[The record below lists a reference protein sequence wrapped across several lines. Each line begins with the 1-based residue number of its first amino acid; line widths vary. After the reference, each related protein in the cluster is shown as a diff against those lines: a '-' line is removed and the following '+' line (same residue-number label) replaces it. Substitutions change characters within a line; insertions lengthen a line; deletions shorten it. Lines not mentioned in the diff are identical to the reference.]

1 MKVLG
6 VITFLAGMFM
16 FMSGWIF
23 LDLASLPLKQDLYA
37 LDVLGFFN
45 QLFSLEPR
53 TASFQS
59 IMSIL
64 HCTLTHSSSC
74 LARSAA
80 SSASFLSRS
89 SRSFRSLSS

>member
-6 VITFLAGMFM
+6 AITFLAGMFV

-45 QLFSLEPR
+45 QLFSLDPR

-59 IMSIL
+59 ILSMLFILMGCAICYAGSIMV
-64 HCTLTHSSSC
+64 
-74 LARSAA
+74 REQ
-80 SSASFLSRS
+80 
-89 SRSFRSLSS
+89 

>member
-1 MKVLG
+1 MKIFG
-6 VITFLAGMFM
+6 AITFLAGMFV

-45 QLFSLEPR
+45 QLFSLDPR

-59 IMSIL
+59 ILSTIFIL
-64 HCTLTHSSSC
+64 MGCAICYAGTVMIKQ
-74 LARSAA
+74 R
-80 SSASFLSRS
+80 
-89 SRSFRSLSS
+89 

>member
-1 MKVLG
+1 
-6 VITFLAGMFM
+6 MFV

-45 QLFSLEPR
+45 QLFSLDPR

-59 IMSIL
+59 ILSAIFIL
-64 HCTLTHSSSC
+64 MGCAICYAGSVMV
-74 LARSAA
+74 RQ
-80 SSASFLSRS
+80 R
-89 SRSFRSLSS
+89 

>member
-6 VITFLAGMFM
+6 AITFLAGMFV

-45 QLFSLEPR
+45 HLFSLDPR

-59 IMSIL
+59 ILSMLFIL
-64 HCTLTHSSSC
+64 MGCAICYAGSVMV
-74 LARSAA
+74 RQ
-80 SSASFLSRS
+80 R
-89 SRSFRSLSS
+89 

>member
-6 VITFLAGMFM
+6 AITFLAGMFV

-45 QLFSLEPR
+45 HLFSLAPS

-59 IMSIL
+59 ILSAIFIL
-64 HCTLTHSSSC
+64 MGCAICYAGTVMV
-74 LARSAA
+74 RE
-80 SSASFLSRS
+80 R
-89 SRSFRSLSS
+89 